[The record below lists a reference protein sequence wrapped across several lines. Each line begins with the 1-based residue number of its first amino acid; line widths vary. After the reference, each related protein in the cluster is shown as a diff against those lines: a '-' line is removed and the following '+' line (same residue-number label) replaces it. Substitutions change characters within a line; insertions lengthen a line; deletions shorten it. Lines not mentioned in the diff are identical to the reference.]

1 MYNVRLPDKVEN
13 DYKSLVGR
21 IISCKLYPRL
31 SLQPW
36 VSQCTRGTSPTESVS
51 RHPKQGTEPYLSL
64 DPPRSRRQCLQGAWA
79 RGPGGPED
87 TGFVVLDFRT
97 SGHFRFKSNLEDC
110 LLKALNLLNL
120 QLLTL
125 RQQQVNAIRN
135 VVENKKWP
143 EVLKSRTSNRVS
155 PDRPGPRA
163 QAPRKLW
170 GREWLHR
177 RCIWR

>member
-1 MYNVRLPDKVEN
+1 MGTRSIVSFELLSRCLESSLRNWTSVTTLTIIRGVAEAGRNHTVNWVKLTRTVILKKSVLSASTVPFTAMLPVFRSMAN
-13 DYKSLVGR
+13 NPSSL
-21 IISCKLYPRL
+21 
-31 SLQPW
+31 
-36 VSQCTRGTSPTESVS
+36 
-51 RHPKQGTEPYLSL
+51 
-64 DPPRSRRQCLQGAWA
+64 
-79 RGPGGPED
+79 
-87 TGFVVLDFRT
+87 VLDFRT
-97 SGHFRFKSNLEDC
+97 FGHFRFKSNLEDC